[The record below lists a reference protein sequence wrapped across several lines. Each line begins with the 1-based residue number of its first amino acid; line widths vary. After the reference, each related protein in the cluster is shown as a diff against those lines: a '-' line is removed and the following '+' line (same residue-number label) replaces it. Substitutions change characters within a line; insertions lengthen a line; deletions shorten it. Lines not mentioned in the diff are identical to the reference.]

1 MNILHER
8 YKNEIVPA
16 LRKSFDFKN
25 VMQVPRI
32 EKIVVNIGMGEALDN
47 PKALESAVSDLTI
60 ITGQKPVTNKAR
72 KSIANFKLR
81 EGRLI
86 GTKVTLR
93 GPRMWAFFDRLV
105 NIALPRVRDFRGIS
119 ANAFDGRG
127 NYTLGLRDQ
136 LVFPEIEYDK
146 IDKLRGMEVTIVTS
160 ARSDE
165 QARALL
171 KMLGM
176 PFTSKKEA

>member
-1 MNILHER
+1 MNKMQER
-8 YKNEIVPA
+8 YNKEVAPA
-16 LRKSFDFKN
+16 LLKSFGFKN
-25 VMQVPRI
+25 VMQVPRL
-32 EKIVVNIGMGEALDN
+32 EKIVVNIGLGEALDN
-47 PKALESAVSDLTI
+47 PKALEAAVTDLTT
-60 ITGQKPVTNKAR
+60 ITGQKPVQTKAR

-119 ANAFDGRG
+119 PNAFDGRG
-127 NYTLGLRDQ
+127 NYTLGLKDQ

-146 IDKLRGMEVTIVTS
+146 VDAVRGLNISITTT
-160 ARSDE
+160 AKTDE
-165 QARALL
+165 ECKALL
-171 KMLGM
+171 AGFRF
-176 PFTSKKEA
+176 PFKN

>member
-1 MNILHER
+1 MNRMQER
-8 YKNEIVPA
+8 YQKAVAPA
-16 LRKSFDFKN
+16 LFKAFSFKN
-25 VMQVPRI
+25 VMQIPRI
-32 EKIVVNIGMGEALDN
+32 EKVVVNIGMGEAMDN
-47 PKALESAVSDLTI
+47 PKALEAAVGDLTT
-60 ITGQKPVTNKAR
+60 ITGQKPVTTKAR

-93 GPRMWAFFDRLV
+93 GDRMWAFIDRLL
-105 NIALPRVRDFRGIS
+105 NIALPRVRDFRGVS

-127 NYTLGLRDQ
+127 NYTLGLKDQ

-146 IDKLRGMEVTIVTS
+146 IDKLRGMEITIVTS

-165 QARALL
+165 QAHALL
-171 KMLGM
+171 QMLGM
-176 PFTSKKEA
+176 PFSKKEA